1 MKAGNAYDSDEE
13 REKAHRMFSD
23 DLQDL
28 RKLFLKIMDDQIQTQ
43 EEMQT
48 NFNRE
53 REFFLNSAS
62 DSQANVKGLKEIID

>member
-1 MKAGNAYDSDEE
+1 
-13 REKAHRMFSD
+13 
-23 DLQDL
+23 
-28 RKLFLKIMDDQIQTQ
+28 
-43 EEMQT
+43 MQT